1 MLNSSTKS
9 NQERNIEP
17 NIEQNMEYNTGSS
30 LDANLDVN
38 SGANSRFNVE
48 INSRAIEEPDSNP
61 HSIEPNLRP
70 NIDLNSRAVSGSN
83 PESRSDLKLGP
94 TLKSAS
100 GLSLGGH
107 TALDLGLNLEPIS
120 GSDSQPNQETNLEPL
135 LKCSPGIDSKIG
147 SEIGFECGDGP
158 QLLALAGIERL
169 YSRGAWSEALQA
181 GEALRAQLRL
191 GAANPLRLRLELL
204 IGHTLLYGLGERSAA
219 ERHYQKVQTHSGD
232 PVLLAIAAQGLQR
245 CGGLGADPPAEPQHS
260 ADAPPSCTS
269 LRRERIGLRG
279 SAFPPQ
285 AALAS
290 APDIGA
296 GAGTGTGTG
305 EGLGA
310 AAILSVAVASISP
323 APAGGL
329 ELLGPAAIAPAADP
343 GSHAKPWL
351 KRSSGEDLATLSPK
365 SANTAP
371 KNIVVVSNALASNTL
386 TDNALAGNGL
396 ANNALTNK
404 ALAKNLLTN
413 NASTN
418 NAVANN
424 AVASNALASN
434 ALASNAVAKN
444 AVADIE
450 IDGNTFAGTAIANS
464 ALASD
469 GGEGEPSPMPWQGSR
484 LANQPS
490 SPGGPAAP
498 LTPWRSTPGSEQL
511 SVPRAAIERAATE
524 RAALY
529 GAALGNDPGDGP
541 VAGPAPEVNA
551 AEMAELAKGLLLLVL
566 D

>member
-1 MLNSSTKS
+1 MLNSSTMP
-9 NQERNIEP
+9 NQEYGPELNLD
-17 NIEQNMEYNTGSS
+17 SS
-30 LDANLDVN
+30 LY
-38 SGANSRFNVE
+38 
-48 INSRAIEEPDSNP
+48 SNP
-61 HSIEPNLRP
+61 VLNAE
-70 NIDLNSRAVSGSN
+70 IDSRGISGSN
-83 PESRSDLKLGP
+83 LKSYSEQLDSWLYPELNTEPNTGRNLRAITGSNLESHLEFNSRPS
-94 TLKSAS
+94 LKSAE
-100 GLSLGGH
+100 GLSPRGH
-107 TALDLGLNLEPIS
+107 MALNLDLNLEPAS
-120 GSDSQPNQETNLEPL
+120 GSISPPNLGPNQETNLEPL
-135 LKCSPGIDSKIG
+135 LKCKSGIG

-158 QLLALAGIERL
+158 QLRALAGVERL

-181 GEALRAQLRL
+181 GEALQAKLRL

-219 ERHYQKVQTHSGD
+219 ESHYQKVQTHSGD

-245 CGGLGADPPAEPQHS
+245 CGGLGADPPAEPPQP

-269 LRRERIGLRG
+269 LRSERIELGG

-296 GAGTGTGTG
+296 GAGAGTDTGTDTG
-305 EGLGA
+305 EGPRA

-323 APAGGL
+323 APAAGL
-329 ELLGPAAIAPAADP
+329 ELLGPAAIAPASDP

-351 KRSSGEDLATLSPK
+351 KQSSGEDLAAVNYE
-365 SANTAP
+365 SANTGA
-371 KNIVVVSNALASNTL
+371 KNIAVVSNTLASNTL

-404 ALAKNLLTN
+404 ALTN
-413 NASTN
+413 NTVNN
-418 NAVANN
+418 NAVTNNTVNNN
-424 AVASNALASN
+424 AVASN

-444 AVADIE
+444 AVADME
-450 IDGNTFAGTAIANS
+450 IVGNTFAGTAVANS
-464 ALASD
+464 GLASD
-469 GGEGEPSPMPWQGSR
+469 GGEGEGEPSPMPWQGWR

-498 LTPWRSTPGSEQL
+498 LSPWRSKPGSEQL
-511 SVPRAAIERAATE
+511 SAPRAAMERAATE
-524 RAALY
+524 RAAIY
-529 GAALGNDPGDGP
+529 GAALGKDPGDGP
-541 VAGPAPEVNA
+541 VAGPDPEVNV